1 MSRTLVRLV
10 LAVPFL
16 LAAARPAAAC
26 SMCYCGDPTF
36 MLVGS
41 QIFVPNAWRLSLDG
55 GRYEKDQ
62 VGEDDP
68 SSRETE
74 IENRYTVSVT
84 RTLGRRVALVAQVP
98 FSDRTLRDDEGSV
111 SLSGLSNP
119 ELLGNFRIA
128 TGSGRPGTWLSL
140 TAGVRAPWG
149 RSDGQIAGERAE
161 EHVQPSTGA
170 WGGVAGL
177 SFSRL
182 VGDQGSLFGSVLG
195 RTNGRNEFGYHYG
208 DAVLANLAYER
219 RLVKWLNGVVELNYR
234 WAARDEVAVGE
245 DDPNT
250 GGSVLYVTPRVIA
263 KIQNGVFFRVAVQ
276 IPVAQGLYGIQ
287 TEKTNVM
294 AGFTTRF

>member
-1 MSRTLVRLV
+1 
-10 LAVPFL
+10 
-16 LAAARPAAAC
+16 
-26 SMCYCGDPTF
+26 MCHCGDPTF
-36 MLVGS
+36 TLVGS

-68 SSRETE
+68 TSRETE
-74 IENRYTVSVT
+74 VENRYTVSLT
-84 RTLGRRVALVAQVP
+84 RTFGRRVALVAQLP
-98 FSDRTLRDDEGSV
+98 FSDRTIESDEGSQ

-119 ELLGNFRIA
+119 ELLGNFRVA

-140 TAGVRAPWG
+140 TAGVRTPWG
-149 RSDGQIAGERAE
+149 RSSGEIDGERAE

-170 WGGVAGL
+170 WGGLAGA

-182 VGDQGSLFGSVLG
+182 IGDEGSLFGSVLG
-195 RTNGRNEFGYHYG
+195 RVNGRNDFDYHYG
-208 DAVLANLAYER
+208 NAVFANVAYER

-234 WAARDEVAVGE
+234 WAAKDEVAPGE
-245 DDPNT
+245 QDPNT

-263 KIQNGVFFRVAVQ
+263 KIQNGIYFRVAVQ

-287 TEKTNVM
+287 SEKTNVL